1 MIEQKAIL
9 LDIEGTTV
17 PITFVYNTLFPY
29 SRERMITYL
38 SAHGDDAVIQ
48 DALLDLKGDNQADV
62 ALGAPASNGKTGSEY
77 LNWAATYCLWLMDR
91 DRKTTPLKT
100 IQGLIWEEGFNRGDL
115 QSQLFSDVPGCF
127 SSWRA
132 NHRRIAIYSSGS
144 VSAQK
149 LVFEYTPFGNLLPF
163 IDAFFDTRTGPKQ
176 DAKSYEMIASELSLE
191 ARDVLFV
198 PDVLAELD
206 AASRAGMAVT
216 LSVRPGNA
224 AISNG
229 HHYRTITSLAEL

>member
-1 MIEQKAIL
+1 VIEQKAIL

-17 PITFVYNTLFPY
+17 PITFVYSTLFPY
-29 SRERMITYL
+29 SRERMFTYL
-38 SAHGDDAVIQ
+38 FEHGDDPEIQ
-48 DALLDLKGDNQADV
+48 DALLNLKVDSQADV
-62 ALGAPASNGKTGSEY
+62 KHGAPASNGKTGSEY

-100 IQGLIWEEGFNRGDL
+100 IQGLIWEEGFNRGEL
-115 QSQLFSDVPGCF
+115 QSELFADVPGCL
-127 SSWRA
+127 SSWHA
-132 NHRRIAIYSSGS
+132 KHHRIAIYSSGS

-149 LVFEYTPFGNLLPF
+149 LVFGHTPFGNLLPF
-163 IDAFFDTRTGPKQ
+163 IEAFFDTRTGPKQ
-176 DAKSYEMIASELSLE
+176 DEKSYERIASALSLE

-198 PDVLAELD
+198 SDILAELD

-224 AISNG
+224 PISNG

>member
-9 LDIEGTTV
+9 LDIEGTTA

-38 SAHGDDAVIQ
+38 SAHGDDPVIQ
-48 DALLDLKGDNQADV
+48 NALLDLKRDNQADV
-62 ALGAPASNGKTGSEY
+62 ALGAPAAAGETGSGY

-100 IQGLIWEEGFNRGDL
+100 IQGLIWEEGFNQGEL
-115 QSQLFSDVPGCF
+115 QSEMFADVPCCL
-127 SSWRA
+127 SSWHA
-132 NHRRIAIYSSGS
+132 NHHRIAIYSSGS

-149 LVFEYTPFGNLLPF
+149 LVFGYTPFGSLLPF
-163 IDAFFDTRTGPKQ
+163 IEAFFDTRTGPKQ
-176 DAKSYEMIASELSLE
+176 DAKSYARIASELSLE

-198 PDVLAELD
+198 SDVLAELD

-224 AISNG
+224 PISNS
-229 HHYRTITSLAEL
+229 HHYRTITSLTEL